1 MKKAMY
7 EQPNLK
13 MLILAEEDVVRTS
26 GDPVT
31 GEGDAVFEDYTTEN
45 WS

>member
-7 EQPNLK
+7 EQPDLQV
-13 MLILAEEDVVRTS
+13 LLFVAEDVVRTS

-31 GEGDAVFEDYTTEN
+31 GEGDAAFEGYTTEN

>member
-13 MLILAEEDVVRTS
+13 MLVLAEEDVVRTS
-26 GDPVT
+26 GNLVT
-31 GEGDAVFEDYTTEN
+31 GEGNATFEGYTTEN

>member
-7 EQPNLK
+7 EQPYLQ
-13 MLILAEEDVVRTS
+13 MLIFAEEDVVRTS

-31 GEGDAVFEDYTTEN
+31 GDGDAIFNDYATN
-45 WS
+45 DWM